1 MPELEII
8 GPNDLLPGR
17 IDADSWRHIRDSL
30 IAARLL
36 KRLDRGHYLLS
47 KDLHTVTLAGLAD
60 LIRAEPEYRLTGFS
74 LPWQHTAATL
84 LSDSTGHETQC
95 LDVSLAGLFAT
106 PKV

>member
-1 MPELEII
+1 MSELEII
-8 GPNDLLPGR
+8 GANDLLPGR

-60 LIRAEPEYRLTGFS
+60 LIRAEPEYRLTGLS
-74 LPWQHTAATL
+74 LPWQQTAATL
-84 LSDSTGHETQC
+84 LNDNKDHESQC
-95 LDVSLAGLFAT
+95 LNVSLADLFVT